1 MNKYNLKNKFIIFF
15 IFIFLILNLSPIT
28 IVKCNK
34 EQNICNCVQIFNLL
48 GNKKRYYLKQVK
60 LNDIK
65 QGLYYKEKS
74 SKNYSFFNNI
84 YPGHG
89 VGIELKQRQRTY
101 FYNNEKGDYVISF
114 YDFSSKPETE
124 KFVNKFNMYLKNKTQ
139 NSFFDIHI
147 SFLLVIFSI
156 ILAFII
162 FL

>member
-1 MNKYNLKNKFIIFF
+1 M
-15 IFIFLILNLSPIT
+15 ILNKAYIT
-28 IVKCNK
+28 KKKAVKT
-34 EQNICNCVQIFNLL
+34 IL
-48 GNKKRYYLKQVK
+48 
-60 LNDIK
+60 
-65 QGLYYKEKS
+65 
-74 SKNYSFFNNI
+74 FFNNI